1 MKNKK
6 GLIILSTV
14 VVICAVG
21 FIVSPLVDWSVDS
34 SSTSGDISKSSR
46 FSRKTAEE
54 GLTNM
59 EELMLNDDSYKNG
72 VVVSYVVMQ
81 SHAQQFASLVEASN
95 DVAGDIPE
103 FAALLKDMN
112 NARATVNNVCASLKQ
127 AGEDINATLGGD
139 KRPDLAQNTMNASL
153 AYSTLQKQ
161 NKLAD
166 RFIETTDNYLKN
178 AEGNDRLKFVRDQWV
193 DYQRMSAALA
203 GDEKSAKELEDKGYL
218 LTAEQGLAALKGFA
232 GTIQMGMVEFGVISE
247 NANLG
252 PELGESLHDL
262 TLNDIFLIQNDA
274 LNVVMQESNSGIQ
287 LNQQEFNTLLG
298 EQFFGQLNEQ
308 LTGLLNEQTFGQL
321 NEQHTGLL
329 NEQTFGQLNEQLTG
343 LLNEQSGFVLG
354 MINFGEMM
362 AAYGDFTVLQ
372 NGEFGTQL
380 NENVIDLDALG
391 QGIKGISLG
400 EVPQLNFF

>member
-232 GTIQMGMVEFGVISE
+232 GTIQMGMVEFGVICEST
-247 NANLG
+247 NLG
-252 PELGESLHDL
+252 PELGESLQGL

-308 LTGLLNEQTFGQL
+308 LTGLMNEQGSFQL
-321 NEQHTGLL
+321 NEQGTFQL
-329 NEQTFGQLNEQLTG
+329 NEQGTFQLNEQLTD
-343 LLNEQSGFVLG
+343 LLNEQAGFVLG

-391 QGIKGISLG
+391 EGIKGISLG
-400 EVPQLNFF
+400 EVPQLNFY